1 MVRIINSLYIV
12 FSLAKLKQKKNKVES
27 INHLMKNLYGVDD
40 FIALFF
46 VYSHHLF
53 LLWEERG
60 RVYFY
65 KKYTMTTA
73 LRQINNIK

>member
-12 FSLAKLKQKKNKVES
+12 FSLAKLKQKKNKVEP

-53 LLWEERG
+53 LLWGGTRTCL
-60 RVYFY
+60 F
-65 KKYTMTTA
+65 
-73 LRQINNIK
+73 L

>member
-12 FSLAKLKQKKNKVES
+12 FSLAKLKQKNKVEP

-40 FIALFF
+40 FYRIVFRLFA
-46 VYSHHLF
+46 SPF
-53 LLWEERG
+53 LLWGGTRTCL
-60 RVYFY
+60 FY

>member
-12 FSLAKLKQKKNKVES
+12 FSLAKLKAKNKVEP

-40 FIALFF
+40 FYRIVFRLFASPF
-46 VYSHHLF
+46 YF
-53 LLWEERG
+53 GEERG

-65 KKYTMTTA
+65 K
-73 LRQINNIK
+73 NIR

>member
-1 MVRIINSLYIV
+1 MARIINSLYIV
-12 FSLAKLKQKKNKVES
+12 FSLAKLKQKKNKVEP

-53 LLWEERG
+53 TLGRNEE
-60 RVYFY
+60 VFI
-65 KKYTMTTA
+65 
-73 LRQINNIK
+73 L